1 MKKAYHEAWVLALH
15 LQRQA
20 KNWHR
25 KGLLDT
31 DQLDRI
37 KATFPE
43 NFYKANVWIKVAL
56 FLFTFLLNGCAST
69 LTGAMFLGVVGELS
83 DSIVGMGVLGLLY
96 GGGFFVVLDFLIRD
110 RRLYHSGIDN
120 ALLYSAVASV
130 NGGLCLLFSE
140 VFKET
145 LWVYGLICLPTLA
158 WATWRYASRFLT
170 AVLVADWLSTVV
182 ALALTGAWGVV
193 LLPFILMA
201 AATPVY
207 VFVKTVQRRESAFYW
222 ESCLVL
228 AEIIAL
234 VVFYAAGN
242 YFVMREGNAALHSL
256 PQSIQIAFA
265 PLFYA
270 FTLGI
275 PAVYLAVGFRQ
286 KARLL
291 LNVGL
296 LAAGASVLTFQHYVQ
311 PVSWAQFAVLSGALL
326 LGIAAWLMRYLREPK
341 GGFSAESDERAYP
354 SQAEALSVTEQ
365 PQVQVEPPAPLFGGG
380 SFGGA
385 GAGTEY

>member
-1 MKKAYHEAWVLALH
+1 MKKAYNEAWVLALH

-20 KNWHR
+20 KKWHR
-25 KGLLDT
+25 KGLLDAG
-31 DQLDRI
+31 QLERI
-37 KATFPE
+37 KAAFPE

-56 FLFTFLLNGCAST
+56 FLFTLLLNGCAT
-69 LTGAMFLGVVGELS
+69 GLTGTFFVGALS
-83 DSIVGMGVLGLLY
+83 ESIAGMGLLCLLY
-96 GGGFFVVLDFLIRD
+96 GVGYFVVLGFLIRE

-130 NGGLCLLFSE
+130 NGGLCLILSE
-140 VFKET
+140 VFSDT
-145 LWVYGLICLPTLA
+145 FWLYGLVCLPALV
-158 WATWRYASRFLT
+158 WSVWRYASRLLT
-170 AVLVADWLSTVV
+170 AVLVADWLFTVV

-201 AATPVY
+201 AVIPVY

-222 ESCLVL
+222 ESCLDL
-228 AEIIAL
+228 AEIMAL

-242 YFVMREGNAALHSL
+242 YFVVREGNAAPNNL
-256 PQSIQIAFA
+256 PNSIQIAFA

-275 PAVYLAVGFRQ
+275 PAVYLAVGLRQ

-296 LAAGASVLTFQHYVQ
+296 LAAAASVLTFQHYVQ
-311 PVSWAQFAVLSGALL
+311 PVSWAQFAVLSGAVM
-326 LGIAAWLMRYLREPK
+326 LGVAAWLMRSLREPK

-365 PQVQVEPPAPLFGGG
+365 PQVQVEPPAQLFGGG